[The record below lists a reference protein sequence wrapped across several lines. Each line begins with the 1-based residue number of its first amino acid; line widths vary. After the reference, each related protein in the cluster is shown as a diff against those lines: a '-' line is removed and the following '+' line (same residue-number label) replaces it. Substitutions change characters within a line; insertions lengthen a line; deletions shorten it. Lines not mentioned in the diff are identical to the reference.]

1 MKNPTFLLQ
10 LLAPIAAVT
19 LLVTACGGG
28 SATNEAEASAP
39 DSASASP
46 GESEAVEMVSITVV
60 NFAPANAIRKLGQ
73 KGVGGS
79 GACAMGVGSVIN
91 GAGEDV
97 VTLEVSGEDSKRE
110 SKMVASPTNGDQ
122 LPCSVEATFTDVPS
136 GADYYTAQHQSLN
149 KTVTGVGLASAGNQ
163 IDIVEEEKIGIDDV
177 LDAYKSVDCLENEPF
192 AVKILKNFDLYRG
205 PGKGNDIGVQFRMK
219 LTNNCEKDIKAF
231 EIGASFEDPFGDVI
245 LTTQEKKYS
254 KTIKVGKSW
263 KTPDEKDRFYTI
275 DSSNDDF
282 SAWDSVKPRELTK
295 TGKVKTIL
303 FKDGTSATKDL

>member
-1 MKNPTFLLQ
+1 VKKPTFLFQ

-28 SATNEAEASAP
+28 SATNEAEATSP

-60 NFAPANAIRKLGQ
+60 NFAPGNAIRRIGQ
-73 KGVGGS
+73 KGVEGS
-79 GACAMGVGSVIN
+79 GLCAMGVGSVIN

-136 GADYYTAQHQSLN
+136 GADYYTAQHQSRN

-163 IDIVEEEKIGIDDV
+163 IDIVEDEKIGIDDV

-192 AVKILKNFDLYRG
+192 AVKILKNFDSYRG
-205 PGKGNDIGVQFRMK
+205 PGKGNDIAVKFRMK

-245 LTTQEKKYS
+245 LTTTDEKYS

-263 KTPDEKDRFYTI
+263 KTPEEDTAYTI
-275 DSSNDDF
+275 DRSNDDF

-295 TGKVKTIL
+295 TGQVKTIL
-303 FKDGTSATKDL
+303 FKDGTSATNDF